1 MSPENQKQFKDNLL
15 LSVSNEKNDIL
26 RRRMCD
32 VASEVARNQ
41 LDDDGNNSW
50 PEFLNF
56 LFQCANSPSNDMKDS
71 ALRMFTLVKHS
82 YYLNHNSSFTEFFF
96 YIRNVPGVF
105 GNQQSNYLVVI
116 KQMLHQS
123 LNVHD
128 SNVSIIVFFKL

>member
-15 LSVSNEKNDIL
+15 LSVNNEKNDIL

-56 LFQCANSPSNDMKDS
+56 LFQCANSPSNDLKDS
-71 ALRMFTLVKHS
+71 ALRMFTLVFTIL
-82 YYLNHNSSFTEFFF
+82 YLN
-96 YIRNVPGVF
+96 
-105 GNQQSNYLVVI
+105 
-116 KQMLHQS
+116 
-123 LNVHD
+123 
-128 SNVSIIVFFKL
+128 FFKFQFLTMFKWILGVCQAFLVINNLTIWW

>member
-1 MSPENQKQFKDNLL
+1 MLRRLMANDFLEFFSNVSSQFILMYSFNCFLTGLLFQLSPENQKQFKDNLL
-15 LSVSNEKNDIL
+15 LSVNNEKNDIL

-71 ALRMFTLVKHS
+71 ALRMFT
-82 YYLNHNSSFTEFFF
+82 
-96 YIRNVPGVF
+96 
-105 GNQQSNYLVVI
+105 
-116 KQMLHQS
+116 
-123 LNVHD
+123 
-128 SNVSIIVFFKL
+128 